1 MISRDAMWVVLL
13 VLVLVVLVTAALL
26 LSSYAT
32 AQVST
37 ILGGYDAGNWR
48 AIEEKTKRKLASKS
62 SKKSKKAY
70 NINIITPLLNARK
83 IVDADPAGAKTAL
96 AIIRAHALATAPVKA
111 AIQDEID
118 RIDAAAAAAAVVP
131 VNSANDAPQV
141 NRAALMERAALLR
154 RADQLS
160 ALPAVIVGDES
171 VSAPLGDGGAAPLIA
186 VGSPASQDV
195 ALIARAKDAPVY
207 IVVIDKPGDEGA
219 LLAAA
224 GVDIGTTVPISKRTS
239 SGGAPATGWLYQVVK
254 VPGGGTR
261 RAFINYINPAEKRY
275 TP

>member
-1 MISRDAMWVVLL
+1 MISRGAMWVVLL
-13 VLVLVVLVTAALL
+13 VLVLVMLVTAALL
-26 LSSYAT
+26 LSSCAT
-32 AQVST
+32 AQVTT
-37 ILGGYDAGNWR
+37 ILGGYDA
-48 AIEEKTKRKLASKS
+48 
-62 SKKSKKAY
+62 
-70 NINIITPLLNARK
+70 
-83 IVDADPAGAKTAL
+83 D
-96 AIIRAHALATAPVKA
+96 
-111 AIQDEID
+111 
-118 RIDAAAAAAAVVP
+118 AAAAVVP

-186 VGSPASQDV
+186 VGSPASQDD
-195 ALIARAKDAPVY
+195 ALIARAKDALVY

-261 RAFINYINPAEKRY
+261 RVFINYINPAEKRY
-275 TP
+275 TQ

>member
-1 MISRDAMWVVLL
+1 MISRGAMWVVLL
-13 VLVLVVLVTAALL
+13 VLVLVMLVTAALL
-26 LSSYAT
+26 LSSCAT
-32 AQVST
+32 AQVTT
-37 ILGGYDAGNWR
+37 ILGGYDA
-48 AIEEKTKRKLASKS
+48 
-62 SKKSKKAY
+62 
-70 NINIITPLLNARK
+70 
-83 IVDADPAGAKTAL
+83 D
-96 AIIRAHALATAPVKA
+96 
-111 AIQDEID
+111 
-118 RIDAAAAAAAVVP
+118 AAAAVVP

-186 VGSPASQDV
+186 VGSPASQDD
-195 ALIARAKDAPVY
+195 ALIARAKDALVY

-239 SGGAPATGWLYQVVK
+239 SGGAPAT
-254 VPGGGTR
+254 
-261 RAFINYINPAEKRY
+261 
-275 TP
+275 